1 MPLARSSRPHICG
14 MGHAPRRELGQV
26 TRGPSVRARGVLK
39 LYRDLSNTKPQRPER
54 APPARSE
61 LKTGEPERGGGPDD
75 CTGYPTLR
83 LHNRKGATAL
93 HGTSYVAPF
102 CSGCRL

>member
-75 CTGYPTLR
+75 CYVPATLPYGYTTGRGPR
-83 LHNRKGATAL
+83 LFTARAT
-93 HGTSYVAPF
+93 
-102 CSGCRL
+102 